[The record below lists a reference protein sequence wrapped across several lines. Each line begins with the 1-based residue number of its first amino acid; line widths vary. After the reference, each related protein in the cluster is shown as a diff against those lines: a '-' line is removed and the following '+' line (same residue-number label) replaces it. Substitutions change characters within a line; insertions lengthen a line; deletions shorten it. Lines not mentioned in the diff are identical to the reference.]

1 MTTPNDLDAETVIAL
16 LGLSRHPEG
25 GWFRETFRDSASTAI
40 YYLLKAG
47 EVSQWHRI
55 DKSEIWHWHGDAALD
70 FSLSR
75 DVKAGERYV
84 LGADLASDQ
93 RPQLAVPPGAWQSAR
108 SLGAWSLM
116 GCSVAPPFDF
126 ALRAG
131 AEGLGARLTPPS
143 FPRKRGR
150 QKKLIHMLAAV
161 DREGR
166 AGDESPLVGDQE

>member
-93 RPQLAVPPGAWQSAR
+93 RSRRSRTSWRCRREPGNRRAASAPGA
-108 SLGAWSLM
+108 
-116 GCSVAPPFDF
+116 
-126 ALRAG
+126 
-131 AEGLGARLTPPS
+131 
-143 FPRKRGR
+143 
-150 QKKLIHMLAAV
+150 
-161 DREGR
+161 
-166 AGDESPLVGDQE
+166 